1 MLAGR
6 RTSTERILTLFEG
19 ENIVSPP
26 QNRRV
31 CDGLVTALC
40 SQLTSRNAVGKQGR
54 RSGGFRVPK
63 LARAERS
70 ADFQDRDG
78 GILLAPLFGGTPFF
92 EDAICG
98 SGDQGSNSDRRLQIS
113 CPASR
118 RRLRTPSARLTRAS
132 SCRDSN
138 LHSHSLSSCQ

>member
-40 SQLTSRNAVGKQGR
+40 TQLTSRNAVGEQGR
-54 RSGGFRVPK
+54 RSGGFRVAK
-63 LARAERS
+63 LARAER

-78 GILLAPLFGGTPFF
+78 GILLGPRFGGTLF
-92 EDAICG
+92 
-98 SGDQGSNSDRRLQIS
+98 
-113 CPASR
+113 
-118 RRLRTPSARLTRAS
+118 
-132 SCRDSN
+132 
-138 LHSHSLSSCQ
+138 